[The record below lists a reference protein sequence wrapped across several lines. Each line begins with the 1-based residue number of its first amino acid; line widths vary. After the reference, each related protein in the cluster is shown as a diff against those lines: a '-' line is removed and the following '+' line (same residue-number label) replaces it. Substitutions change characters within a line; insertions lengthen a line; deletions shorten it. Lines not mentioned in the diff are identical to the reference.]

1 MPKID
6 LVPISA
12 LNGDNIITKSKNME
26 WYQDK
31 TLIELL
37 ESAEPRS
44 NKDSSGIR
52 FPVQLVNRVDNE
64 DTKDYRGFLG
74 TLVGGK
80 FIGTEINVLPS
91 NFNAKKLLKLLNQ
104 V

>member
-1 MPKID
+1 MID
-6 LVPISA
+6 T
-12 LNGDNIITKSKNME
+12 IITKSKNME
-26 WYQDK
+26 WYQDG

-64 DTKDYRGFLG
+64 DTKDYEDLE
-74 TLVGGK
+74 LLLCGK
-80 FIGTEINVLPS
+80 FYWY
-91 NFNAKKLLKLLNQ
+91 
-104 V
+104 